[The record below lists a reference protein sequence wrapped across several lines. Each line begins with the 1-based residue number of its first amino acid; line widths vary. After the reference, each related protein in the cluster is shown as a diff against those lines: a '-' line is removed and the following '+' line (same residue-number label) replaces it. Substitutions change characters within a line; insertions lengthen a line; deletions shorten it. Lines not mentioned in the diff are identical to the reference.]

1 MGCSKGQF
9 STQKSVTFGAHWPM
23 RNPSV
28 DSRGKFLKPMYLLF
42 AGYSMTSRLPPSGT
56 LIWLRLVPSAYISR
70 IFWQALRSRVPCKV
84 AMFDNRTFCR
94 LPQSARVSPVMVM
107 MTFSVLLPR
116 MSSVRR
122 RPRTTM
128 VPLTFFRCQSP
139 MESSQLAA
147 WMAFCWSAEPPR
159 SMVIRHT
166 SPALV
171 LAPCTMLVPF
181 AMAGYMSNA
190 GVIS

>member
-1 MGCSKGQF
+1 
-9 STQKSVTFGAHWPM
+9 
-23 RNPSV
+23 
-28 DSRGKFLKPMYLLF
+28 
-42 AGYSMTSRLPPSGT
+42 MTSRLPPSGT

-84 AMFDNRTFCR
+84 AMFDDRTFCR

-139 MESSQLAA
+139 MESSRSPPGWRSAGRQSRRGRWSSGTLHRPWSLRPAR
-147 WMAFCWSAEPPR
+147 CWYRLQWPG
-159 SMVIRHT
+159 T
-166 SPALV
+166 
-171 LAPCTMLVPF
+171 C
-181 AMAGYMSNA
+181 
-190 GVIS
+190 